1 MANMMKMVKQA
12 KQARALQKKLSKLSV
27 EISSTDKTVTVVAR
41 GDMKVK
47 SIFIAP
53 ELLSPDKAVRL
64 QKSLVSTINSALDSS
79 QKAAAGHV
87 QKMTGGM
94 GLGDMFG

>member
-1 MANMMKMVKQA
+1 MMKMMKQA
-12 KQARALQKKLSKLSV
+12 KQARQLQKKLSKLTV
-27 EISSTDKTVTVVAR
+27 EISSSDKTVTVVAR

-47 SIFIAP
+47 SVSIDP
-53 ELLSPDKAVRL
+53 EMLAPDKSVRL
-64 QKSLVSTINSALDSS
+64 QKNLVSTVNSALDSA

-87 QKMTGGM
+87 QKMAGGM